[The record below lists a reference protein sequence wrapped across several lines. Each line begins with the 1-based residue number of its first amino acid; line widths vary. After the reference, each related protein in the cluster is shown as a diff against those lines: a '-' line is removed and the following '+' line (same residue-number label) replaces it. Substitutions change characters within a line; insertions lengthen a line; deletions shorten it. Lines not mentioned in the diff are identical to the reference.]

1 MDGGAEPE
9 RAVARPEGPEGER
22 REKRQSRHEGVCV
35 GRWES
40 ANRADVSNMPPVNS
54 PHFARYALLK
64 LMLEQGTVRQ
74 FLSHGRECQTPQRRQ
89 TARREQQPDAA
100 EQESQPDPPIPERAD
115 KTPSAQRFPDVPPYF
130 LHSISSP
137 TKRYS
142 SVTCSRKAADRD
154 SINTKVFGD
163 GGDGVWGRGEGP
175 SEERAFLP
183 FPNLKRIPAAPGV
196 LVSIQTITLSEFA
209 GFFQILTGPFRL
221 TQQKRTSP
229 RLMYA
234 PARSGMKATA
244 RV

>member
-22 REKRQSRHEGVCV
+22 REKRQSRHEGRMRRQV
-35 GRWES
+35 GKREQGRCQQH
-40 ANRADVSNMPPVNS
+40 AARKQPP
-54 PHFARYALLK
+54 FARYALLK
-64 LMLEQGTVRQ
+64 LTLEQSPVRQ

-154 SINTKVFGD
+154 SINTKVFGE
-163 GGDGVWGRGEGP
+163 GEEGP
-175 SEERAFLP
+175 FSRKGLP
-183 FPNLKRIPAAPGV
+183 PLPQ
-196 LVSIQTITLSEFA
+196 S
-209 GFFQILTGPFRL
+209 
-221 TQQKRTSP
+221 
-229 RLMYA
+229 
-234 PARSGMKATA
+234 
-244 RV
+244 

>member
-9 RAVARPEGPEGER
+9 RAVARPEGPR
-22 REKRQSRHEGVCV
+22 RRAKGKNRQSRHEGRMRRQV
-35 GRWES
+35 GKREQGRCQQH
-40 ANRADVSNMPPVNS
+40 AARKQPP
-54 PHFARYALLK
+54 FARYALLK
-64 LMLEQGTVRQ
+64 LTLEQSPVRQ

-154 SINTKVFGD
+154 SINTKVFGE
-163 GGDGVWGRGEGP
+163 GEEGP
-175 SEERAFLP
+175 FSRKGLPP
-183 FPNLKRIPAAPGV
+183 FPNLKRNPG
-196 LVSIQTITLSEFA
+196 SARRPRIYSNDHTLRVR
-209 GFFQILTGPFRL
+209 RL
-221 TQQKRTSP
+221 FSDPDRPLPSHV
-229 RLMYA
+229 A
-234 PARSGMKATA
+234 ENARRRG
-244 RV
+244 

>member
-22 REKRQSRHEGVCV
+22 REKRQSRHEGRMRRQV
-35 GRWES
+35 GKREQGRCQQH
-40 ANRADVSNMPPVNS
+40 AARKQPP
-54 PHFARYALLK
+54 FARYALLK
-64 LMLEQGTVRQ
+64 LTLEQGTVRQ

-154 SINTKVFGD
+154 SINTKVFEGK
-163 GGDGVWGRGEGP
+163 GGEGGG
-175 SEERAFLP
+175 EIR
-183 FPNLKRIPAAPGV
+183 GV
-196 LVSIQTITLSEFA
+196 LPHSPASFSSPPQCLHAFPKLICLKEAARWIALLPATIPVACT
-209 GFFQILTGPFRL
+209 R
-221 TQQKRTSP
+221 K
-229 RLMYA
+229 
-234 PARSGMKATA
+234 
-244 RV
+244 

>member
-22 REKRQSRHEGVCV
+22 REKRQSRHEGRMRRQV
-35 GRWES
+35 GKREQGRCQQH
-40 ANRADVSNMPPVNS
+40 AARKQPP
-54 PHFARYALLK
+54 FARYALLK
-64 LMLEQGTVRQ
+64 LTLEQGPVRQ

-89 TARREQQPDAA
+89 TPRREQQPDAA

-115 KTPSAQRFPDVPPYF
+115 KTPSAQRFPDVPPCF

-163 GGDGVWGRGEGP
+163 EGIGFGEG
-175 SEERAFLP
+175 EE
-183 FPNLKRIPAAPGV
+183 
-196 LVSIQTITLSEFA
+196 
-209 GFFQILTGPFRL
+209 GPFWRKGL
-221 TQQKRTSP
+221 PPLPQS
-229 RLMYA
+229 
-234 PARSGMKATA
+234 
-244 RV
+244 

>member
-22 REKRQSRHEGVCV
+22 REKRQSRHEGRMRRQV
-35 GRWES
+35 GKREQGRCQQH
-40 ANRADVSNMPPVNS
+40 AARKQPP
-54 PHFARYALLK
+54 FARYALLK
-64 LMLEQGTVRQ
+64 LTLEQGPVRQ

-115 KTPSAQRFPDVPPYF
+115 KTPSAQRFPDVPCF

-163 GGDGVWGRGEGP
+163 EGIGFGEG
-175 SEERAFLP
+175 EE
-183 FPNLKRIPAAPGV
+183 
-196 LVSIQTITLSEFA
+196 
-209 GFFQILTGPFRL
+209 GPFSRKGL
-221 TQQKRTSP
+221 PPLPQS
-229 RLMYA
+229 
-234 PARSGMKATA
+234 
-244 RV
+244 